1 MRKLSHEEIVSRQV
15 NQSRTIR
22 VPIVVV
28 LDNIR
33 SLHNVGAIFRT
44 ADGIGIE
51 KIFLCGITGYP
62 PQSDIAKTA
71 LGAEE
76 SVVWEYRQDVIEVVK
91 ELKLKGFQIV
101 VLEQAEGAVSYEDF
115 EPQGPVALV
124 VGNEVDGVNEGA
136 ISLCDQTIEIVM
148 RGIKNS
154 LNVAVA
160 FGVVGFCFRQKL
172 DTLRLNVI
180 SPREL

>member
-1 MRKLSHEEIVSRQV
+1 MRKLSHEDIVSRQV
-15 NQSRTIR
+15 VQSRLPR
-22 VPIVVV
+22 VPLVVV

-44 ADGIGIE
+44 ADGIGVA

-76 SVVWEYRQDVIEVVK
+76 SVAWEYGEDVCNVVQG
-91 ELKLKGFQIV
+91 LKSKGFQIV
-101 VLEQAEGAVSYEDF
+101 MLEQAAGAVLCEDF
-115 EPQGPVALV
+115 KPQRPVALI
-124 VGNEVDGVNEGA
+124 VGNEAEGVSEA
-136 ISLCDQTIEIVM
+136 VIPLCDQAIEVAM

-160 FGVVGFCFRQKL
+160 FGVAGFCIRQKF
-172 DTLRLNVI
+172 DMMKPVVVT
-180 SPREL
+180 PREL